1 MEVAA
6 DGDEYGTDGGNE
18 SKVPDCDTN
27 GLELAEFGASSLL
40 RFKRTGLS
48 IDDFEILVHTYNSP
62 LGEIRNSNCTSC
74 FWKHC
79 QSICMN
85 RGKRLAPSAYY
96 LCTRLPRVS
105 LICTLVP
112 GS

>member
-18 SKVPDCDTN
+18 SKMPDCDTN

-62 LGEIRNSNCTSC
+62 LGEIR
-74 FWKHC
+74 
-79 QSICMN
+79 MN